1 MFSLTGLVGWGSI
14 PLHVL
19 CLGGLLT
26 FITLWVMA
34 YAVALLSASNGKESR
49 METETA
55 FKTEKPKLKLASAIN
70 TIWAIGTGAW
80 SGAALSG

>member
-1 MFSLTGLVGWGSI
+1 VLSLTGLTGWGSI
-14 PLHVL
+14 PLHIL

-26 FITLWVMA
+26 FIALWGMA
-34 YAVALLSASNGKESR
+34 YAVALSTSNGEEYH

-55 FKTEKPKLKLASAIN
+55 QQNRITQLKLASAIN

-80 SGAALSG
+80 SGLALSG